1 MSAAGFNDE
10 GKRQEGHPPGEVP
23 SLTKAHPF
31 SGPERRRGFLTVTVA
46 FSLLAVTCLLA
57 GFLAWRNVHATADVL
72 EAWRERQAGS
82 LVLEALLNAETGQ
95 RGYVLTRDPVYLK
108 PYAAATRD
116 FTGRVA
122 FLRAS
127 TTGADRE
134 ALVERIAAAGTE
146 KLAELDRTITLIK
159 EGRPEEA
166 VRIVSLG
173 TGKALMDDVRQALD
187 TLTVSLDGQITRAA
201 DMQSLLSTLLVTAI
215 LATLAGV
222 SWLAALFLTGTR
234 RHSGASRL
242 RELSLRHFAATLERE
257 VARRNLSLSEV
268 NQRFDVALRASGVTV
283 MTQDRD
289 LVYTWI
295 SRGALGLSVRD
306 LIGKT
311 EEEII
316 PEPSSGPVISLKN
329 SVIATGKPARGDVR
343 IVHQGNE
350 IWYDLSVHP
359 LKDARGGTT
368 GIIAGAVEITRYKQQ
383 EAHIRLL
390 MRELTHR
397 SKNLLAVIEA
407 IMRQT
412 LNNSVSLKDFEDRF
426 SARVQALAGSH
437 DLLVRDD
444 WQGASLGELV
454 RSQLG
459 HYSDLVGSQIEL
471 SGGELHIAPDAA
483 QNIGMALH
491 ELATNAAKYG
501 ALSRPAGKVRIAW
514 SVAPGPDGAPACHLT
529 WEESGGPPV
538 EPPSRRGFGRVV
550 IERTAA
556 RAVGGRV
563 RLDFAPAGVRWSMV
577 FPTSGLTAR

>member
-1 MSAAGFNDE
+1 MSATGFNDE
-10 GKRQEGHPPGEVP
+10 GNRPGEVP
-23 SLTKAHPF
+23 SVAEADPRGE
-31 SGPERRRGFLTVTVA
+31 SERRRGFLTVAVA

-57 GFLAWRNVHATADVL
+57 GFLAWRNVRATATVL
-72 EAWRERQAGS
+72 ESWEERRAGT

-95 RGYVLTRDPVYLK
+95 RGYVLTRDPAYLK

-116 FTGRVA
+116 FTGRLA

-127 TTGADRE
+127 TTDADRE
-134 ALVERIAAAGTE
+134 ALVERIAGAGTE
-146 KLAELDRTITLIK
+146 KLAELDRTITLVK
-159 EGRPEEA
+159 DGRPEDA
-166 VRIVSLG
+166 KRIVNLG
-173 TGKALMDDVRQALD
+173 TGKTLMDDVRQALE
-187 TLTVSLDGQITRAA
+187 TLTVSLDGQITRAT

-215 LATLAGV
+215 LVALAGV
-222 SWLAALFLTGTR
+222 SWLAALFLTDTR
-234 RHSGASRL
+234 RHFGALRL

-257 VARRNLSLSEV
+257 VAKRNLSLSEV

-289 LVYTWI
+289 LMFTWI
-295 SRGALGLSVRD
+295 SRGALGLSAREV
-306 LIGKT
+306 IGRT
-311 EEEII
+311 EQEIT
-316 PEPSSGPVISLKN
+316 PEPSSEAVISLKN
-329 SVIATGKPARGDVR
+329 SVIATGEPARGDVR
-343 IVHQGNE
+343 VVRQGNE

-359 LKDARGGTT
+359 LKDAKGETT

-412 LNNSVSLKDFEDRF
+412 LNNSVSLADFENRF

-459 HYSDLVGSQIEL
+459 HYTDLVGSQIEL
-471 SGGELHIAPDAA
+471 SGEELHIVPDAA

-501 ALSRPAGKVRIAW
+501 ALSRPAGKVRIFW

-538 EPPSRRGFGRVV
+538 ERPSRRGFGRVV
-550 IERTAA
+550 IERTVA
-556 RAVGGRV
+556 RAVGGKV

-577 FPTSGLTAR
+577 FPTTCLLAR